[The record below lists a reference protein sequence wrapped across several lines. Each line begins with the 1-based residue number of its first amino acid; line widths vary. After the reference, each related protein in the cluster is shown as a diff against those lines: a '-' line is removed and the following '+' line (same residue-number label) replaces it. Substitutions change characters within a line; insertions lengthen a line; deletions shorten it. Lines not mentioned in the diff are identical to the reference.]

1 VNAYRPHQIM
11 FGTDYPME
19 IHTGKDKKWFIDNIK
34 AMPIPSED
42 KEAIFSGNFL
52 RSLAKRHK

>member
-1 VNAYRPHQIM
+1 MPTGPSDHVRNRLPH
-11 FGTDYPME
+11 GDT
-19 IHTGKDKKWFIDNIK
+19 HGKDKKWFIDNIK